1 MSDEAVRQA
10 MSAWR
15 EGKREEARRIIQKAF
30 SEDPMNEKVLLAYAG
45 MAPTKDIAIDMLKR
59 VLAINPENE
68 QAKKKLAELEPV
80 GDEPIELE
88 GEMVEERKGE
98 ILNTE
103 SHENQSF
110 LMLVEQQ
117 KALLAEQKLGNDA
130 LISRLNSIHE
140 EQKIQGKKISSINTS
155 VGIVG
160 VIILI
165 SFCGGLFFAFVGF

>member
-68 QAKKKLAELEPV
+68 QAKKKLAELEPL
-80 GDEPIELE
+80 GDERIELE
-88 GEMVEERKGE
+88 GEMVEESKV
-98 ILNTE
+98 E
-103 SHENQSF
+103 SSNSDSQNNRDY
-110 LMLVEQQ
+110 LKLIEQQ
-117 KALLAEQKLGNDA
+117 KALLDLQKDANNAFLEKLGN
-130 LISRLNSIHE
+130 IHE
-140 EQKIQGKKISSINTS
+140 EQINQGKKISSINTAI
-155 VGIVG
+155 GIVG
-160 VIILI
+160 VIIIL
-165 SFCGGLFFAFVGF
+165 SFCGVLFNAFIGF